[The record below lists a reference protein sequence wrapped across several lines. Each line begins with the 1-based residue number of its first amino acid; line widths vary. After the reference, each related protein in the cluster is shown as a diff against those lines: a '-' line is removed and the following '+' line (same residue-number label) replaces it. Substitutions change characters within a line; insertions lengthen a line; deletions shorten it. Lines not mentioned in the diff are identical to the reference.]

1 MVSLDR
7 FELFCAVVQA
17 GSFTGA
23 AERLQQTRAAVSFSI
38 KQLEA
43 ELGVTLLTR
52 TTRRI
57 ALTDAGERFYLRCL
71 QVVEQA
77 RIAID
82 EARVEHGSL
91 QGNLRITS
99 TVEYGSKV
107 LAPALQAFCREH
119 PNLSVRLE
127 THTNQVDLVR
137 ERFDVAIRL
146 GQPQDSNYRGVCL
159 ATYDVRLVLAPSLLA
174 AHGKT
179 IINAPQQ
186 LAGLAQLV
194 HSRFEQNNRWELLD
208 NQGCGAVYEVQGT
221 PWLVA
226 DNASILHTFAVQGA
240 GVALLPD
247 WLVADDLHTGRL
259 IDGLPGYRF
268 PRQSVYALYPSSH
281 HVPRKVR
288 AWIDFIKAWLAV
300 PGPGRPGC

>member
-23 AERLQQTRAAVSFSI
+23 ANQLQQTRAAVSFSI

-57 ALTDAGERFYLRCL
+57 ALTDAGERFYQRCL

-77 RIAID
+77 NIAID
-82 EARVEHGSL
+82 EARGEHGGL
-91 QGNLRITS
+91 QGSLRITS
-99 TVEYGSKV
+99 TVEYALKV
-107 LAPALQAFCREH
+107 VAPALQAFCRAH
-119 PNLSVRLE
+119 PELSVRLE
-127 THTNQVDLVR
+127 THTHQVDLVR

-146 GQPQDSNYRGVCL
+146 GQVQDSAYRGVCL
-159 ATYDVRLVLAPSLLA
+159 ATYGVRLVLAPSLLA
-174 AHGKT
+174 VHGEAVLD
-179 IINAPQQ
+179 APER
-186 LAGLAQLV
+186 LAELPQLV
-194 HSRFEQNNRWELLD
+194 HSRLERGNRWQLAGVEAAVFD
-208 NQGCGAVYEVQGT
+208 PQGS
-221 PWLVA
+221 PLLVA
-226 DNASILHTFAVQGA
+226 DNASILRAFALQGA

-247 WLVADDLHTGRL
+247 WLVADDLASGQL
-259 IDGLPGYRF
+259 LDGLPNYRF
-268 PRQSVYALYPSSH
+268 AAQSVYALYPASR

-288 AWIDFIKAWLAV
+288 AWIDFIKAYLASA
-300 PGPGRPGC
+300 